1 MEVCKSIPEYIRFS
15 YFIIHSTVSSKL
27 LGIGIR
33 NKNVFVEIFLG
44 RWHTKFGSLMF
55 TNIKVMRTATPTSA
69 WDFFLQRAVI
79 SHYAPTGRKL
89 KSAFLRGFGYGCGST
104 VFCSKL

>member
-1 MEVCKSIPEYIRFS
+1 MECRCHPYVHRESTDS
-15 YFIIHSTVSSKL
+15 LIHSTVSSKL

-55 TNIKVMRTATPTSA
+55 TNIKVMRTTSA
-69 WDFFLQRAVI
+69 WEFFLQRAVI
-79 SHYAPTGRKL
+79 SHTYVHQPEGN
-89 KSAFLRGFGYGCGST
+89 
-104 VFCSKL
+104 